1 MGNPQ
6 VTDFELGWLS
16 GIIDGEGCFT
26 MSKGSKGAWNVGFKL
41 VNTSATLIEKFAE
54 VLTKLGI
61 KYHIYNAFRSGNQRP
76 AKRLEVNGPEKLKH
90 MLDILLP
97 YIEDKYEQ
105 AYAIHD
111 WCVER
116 TKSSYGEM
124 NHAHS
129 GFTHSLLKELKK
141 SSGTSTTTRETS

>member
-26 MSKGSKGAWNVGFKL
+26 MSKGSKGGYNVGFKL
-41 VNTSATLIEKFAE
+41 VNTSKTLITKFQE
-54 VLTKLGI
+54 ILTKLGI
-61 KYHIYNAFRSGNQRP
+61 KYHTYSAFRADNQRP
-76 AKRLEVNGPEKLKH
+76 AWRLEVNGPEKLKH

-97 YIEDKYEQ
+97 SIEDKYEQ
-105 AYAIHD
+105 AYAIHN

-116 TKSSYGEM
+116 TKASYGNM
-124 NHAHS
+124 CHAHS
-129 GFTHSLLKELKK
+129 SFTHSLLKELKK
-141 SSGTSTTTRETS
+141 